1 MNMIEGSN
9 LKDDAM
15 VSLENQNV
23 HNLHVMRF
31 KTKVINF
38 ISIEIP
44 RYGYQFQN
52 THKDNDSVPS
62 QINWKVS
69 TYVPLKNVFSGH

>member
-1 MNMIEGSN
+1 MIEGSN

-38 ISIEIP
+38 ISSEIP
-44 RYGYQFQN
+44 RYDYQFQN
-52 THKDNDSVPS
+52 THKDNHSVPS
-62 QINWKVS
+62 QKNWKVS